1 MPIEKPNSETK
12 PVSMMPIADALR
24 TVQRPKF
31 LGITFDDAM
40 HYFFRGNATLSI
52 IVLFL
57 IIIFLFKEGGG
68 FFSQNVKNLEI
79 YRKAGLEYVD
89 IVRTRVDNH
98 RTLGRFLGELRTKQL
113 NLLNGDESALAGYDA
128 AVERFS
134 VTIDDFQGFVSEYTE
149 VAAGIKEKFK
159 VGLDMEVAKV
169 NFQKEGKFEESAKI
183 VIPEIDFGVETQL
196 FRDSIA
202 QIKNFDEKFQT
213 EVSSTLDSFPSMP
226 SAELQPQLEKFKSL
240 VRLHQ
245 ADVRQM
251 EKSLEGW
258 NWQKPIPWYETF
270 TSFVFGRNW
279 LTASFWQD
287 WYGII
292 PLFIGSLM
300 IAVTAILIAVPFAI
314 GAAIYVNQVATKRE
328 QNIIKPYIEFVSAV
342 PSVVWGFFGIA
353 VVGQLIRVFSEQG
366 MVAWVPF
373 FPISERLNI
382 ATASCLLAIM
392 AIPTIFSLAE
402 DAIQN
407 VPNAYTESSL
417 ALGATKFQTIWIIM
431 IPSALSGIVSA
442 IILGLGRVIGET
454 MVVLLCSG
462 GRIQIPDFTNGLGIF
477 FQPVHT
483 MTGIIAQEM
492 GEVVNGS
499 IHYRALF
506 MVGIVLFF
514 VSLVLNYAAQ
524 QVVKRYKISIG

>member
-1 MPIEKPNSETK
+1 MPIEQPTAKK
-12 PVSMMPIADALR
+12 MPVNMMPIADALR

-40 HYFFRGNATLSI
+40 HYFFRGNATISI
-52 IVLFL
+52 LVLFL
-57 IIIFLFKEGGG
+57 IVIFLFKEGGG
-68 FFSQNVKNLEI
+68 FFSQNVQNLEI

-113 NLLNGDESALAGYDA
+113 NLLYGDESTLAGYDA

-134 VTIDDFQGFVSEYTE
+134 ATIDDYQGFVSEYTE
-149 VAAGIKEKFK
+149 VATAIKEKFK
-159 VGLDMEVAKV
+159 VGLDMEVAKH

-183 VIPEIDFGVETQL
+183 VIPEIDFAAETQVY
-196 FRDSIA
+196 RDSIA
-202 QIKNFDEKFQT
+202 QVKNLDEKFQT
-213 EVSSTLDSFPSMP
+213 EVTACIESFPAMP
-226 SAELQPQLEKFKSL
+226 SSELQPQLEKFKNL
-240 VRLHQ
+240 VKLHQ
-245 ADVRQM
+245 ADVRTM
-251 EKSLEGW
+251 EKSLEEW

-292 PLFIGSLM
+292 PLFVGSL
-300 IAVTAILIAVPFAI
+300 IIAILSIAIAVPFAI
-314 GAAIYVNQVATKRE
+314 GAAIYVNQVATRQE
-328 QNIIKPYIEFVSAV
+328 QNLIKPYIEFVSAV

-353 VVGQLIRVFSEQG
+353 VVGQLIRSFSELG
-366 MVAWVPF
+366 AVSWVPF
-373 FPISERLNI
+373 FPIAERLNI

-462 GRIQIPDFTNGLGIF
+462 GRIQIPDFAKGLGVF

-492 GEVVNGS
+492 GEVANGT

-514 VSLVLNYAAQ
+514 ISLLLNYAAQ